1 MAQLEKILIIE
12 DNRDLNAML
21 VKFLQGCGYTTQSAY
36 DGVSGEQMAVSGD
49 HDLILLDIMLPY
61 KSGDQ
66 ILQVIRRTSNKPIIV
81 ISAKDMIGT
90 KIDMLKSGADD
101 YITKPFDLG
110 ELEARI
116 ITNLRRYQ
124 ASAAQSETLTFKDI
138 ELNVQSKTVTVGGS
152 QVVLTA
158 KEYLIME
165 LFLRNQEKIF
175 SKSNIYETIWGM
187 DYLGDDSSVK
197 SHLSR
202 LRSKLKEAGGD
213 EYIETVWGMG
223 YRLKK

>member
-1 MAQLEKILIIE
+1 MEKILIIE

-21 VKFLQGCGYTTQSAY
+21 VKFLQGCGYNTQSAY

-49 HDLILLDIMLPY
+49 YDLILLDIMLPY

-124 ASAAQSETLTFKDI
+124 ASAAQSEMLTFKDI
-138 ELNVQSKTVTVGGS
+138 ELNIQSKTVSVGGN

-202 LRSKLKEAGGD
+202 LRSKLNNAGGD

>member
-1 MAQLEKILIIE
+1 MEKILIIE
-12 DNRDLNAML
+12 DNEDLNAMM
-21 VKFLQGCGYTTQSAY
+21 VKFLRSNGYATQSAY
-36 DGVSGEQMAVSGD
+36 DGVSGESMAVNGD
-49 HDLILLDIMLPY
+49 YDLILLDIMLPY

-66 ILQVIRRTSNKPIIV
+66 ILNVIRHSSDKPIIV
-81 ISAKDMIGT
+81 ISAKDMIST

-116 ITNLRRYQ
+116 VTNLRRYNKSDMQ
-124 ASAAQSETLTFKDI
+124 PDLLSFRNI
-138 ELNVQSKTVTVGGS
+138 ELNTQSRTVYAGGN
-152 QVVLTA
+152 QVALTA

-165 LFLRNQEKIF
+165 LFLRNQDKIF

-202 LRSKLKEAGGD
+202 LRSKLKDAGGD

>member
-1 MAQLEKILIIE
+1 MEKILIIE
-12 DNRDLNAML
+12 DNKDLNAML
-21 VKFLQGCGYTTQSAY
+21 VKFLQSCGYTTQSAY
-36 DGVSGEQMAVSGD
+36 DGVSGERMAVGED
-49 HDLILLDIMLPY
+49 YDLILLDVMLPY

-66 ILQVIRRTSNKPIIV
+66 ILNVIRRTSDKPIIV

-116 ITNLRRYQ
+116 ITNLRRYKKLDEQ
-124 ASAAQSETLTFKDI
+124 IEVLSFKDI
-138 ELNVQSKTVTVGGS
+138 ELNVQSKTVSIGGV
-152 QVVLTA
+152 QIVLTA

-165 LFLRNQEKIF
+165 LFLRNQDKIF

-202 LRSKLKEAGGD
+202 LRSKLKDASGN

>member
-1 MAQLEKILIIE
+1 MEKILIIE
-12 DNRDLNAML
+12 DNKDLNAML
-21 VKFLQGCGYTTQSAY
+21 VKFLQSCGYTTQSAY
-36 DGVSGEQMAVSGD
+36 DGVSGEKMAINGD
-49 HDLILLDIMLPY
+49 YDLILLDIMLPY

-124 ASAAQSETLTFKDI
+124 ASAMQSETLSFKEI
-138 ELNVQSKTVTVGGS
+138 ELNVQSKTVTVAGN

-213 EYIETVWGMG
+213 EYIETVRGMG

>member
-1 MAQLEKILIIE
+1 MEKILIIE

-49 HDLILLDIMLPY
+49 CDLILLDIMLPY

-66 ILQVIRRTSNKPIIV
+66 ILQVIRRTSNKPVIV

-90 KIDMLKSGADD
+90 KIDILKSGADD

-124 ASAAQSETLTFKDI
+124 SASAKSETLSFKDI
-138 ELNVQSKTVTVGGS
+138 ELNVQSKTVSVGGN
-152 QVVLTA
+152 QVILTA

-165 LFLRNQEKIF
+165 LFLSNQDKIF

>member
-1 MAQLEKILIIE
+1 MKKILIIE
-12 DNRDLNAML
+12 DNEDLNAML
-21 VKFLQGCGYTTQSAY
+21 VKFLQGCGYVTQSAY
-36 DGVSGEQMAVSGD
+36 DGVSGESMAVSGD
-49 HDLILLDIMLPY
+49 YDLILLDIMLPY

-66 ILQVIRRTSNKPIIV
+66 LLNAIRRTSDKPIIV
-81 ISAKDMIGT
+81 ISAKDMIGA
-90 KIDMLKSGADD
+90 KIEMLKSGADD

-116 ITNLRRYQ
+116 ITNLRRYNK
-124 ASAAQSETLTFKDI
+124 SDTQSEILLFKNI
-138 ELNVQSKTVTVGGS
+138 ELNTQSKTVSIGGNKL
-152 QVVLTA
+152 VLTA

-165 LFLRNQEKIF
+165 LFLRNQDKIF

-202 LRSKLKEAGGD
+202 LRSKLKDAGGD